1 MNENELIIGESY
13 WKIELLDGDGNV
25 SHEVYYHDEPS
36 TVTLEVLLQCYD
48 AQCIHVTPV
57 TCEMG
62 EYDLCSNLCDN

>member
-25 SHEVYYHDEPS
+25 SHEVYYHDEP
-36 TVTLEVLLQCYD
+36 TTITLEVLLSVYD

-57 TCEMG
+57 TCEY
-62 EYDLCSNLCDN
+62 ELCEN